1 MIKRIAGHYDDKT
14 LSKGVEAG
22 QYIYL
27 SHHSGGHEKEE
38 VSHQM
43 RKTFEGIK
51 DTLSYFDANLSD
63 MLQVNLYLKT
73 KEDFEDAISVFGEY
87 FEEENAPT
95 RTTVIT
101 DFVDEGCLCQIDGV
115 AYKENVAG

>member
-51 DTLSYFDANLSD
+51 DTLSYFETIVSRCFFWALYWLSC
-63 MLQVNLYLKT
+63 
-73 KEDFEDAISVFGEY
+73 ISSH
-87 FEEENAPT
+87 
-95 RTTVIT
+95 
-101 DFVDEGCLCQIDGV
+101 LS
-115 AYKENVAG
+115 

>member
-1 MIKRIAGHYDDKT
+1 MIKRILGQYDDKT
-14 LSKGVEAG
+14 LSKGIEAG

-27 SHHSGGHEKEE
+27 SHHSGGHEKQEI
-38 VSHQM
+38 SYQM
-43 RKTFEGIK
+43 RKTFEGIM

-73 KEDFEDAISVFGEY
+73 KEDFDEATKVFEEY
-87 FEEENAPT
+87 FEEECVPT

-101 DFVDEGCLCQIDGV
+101 EFVDERCLCQINGV
-115 AYKENVAG
+115 AYKEK

>member
-1 MIKRIAGHYDDKT
+1 M
-14 LSKGVEAG
+14 
-22 QYIYL
+22 

-101 DFVDEGCLCQIDGV
+101 NFVTRDV
-115 AYKENVAG
+115 YVK

>member
-63 MLQVNLYLKT
+63 MLQVNLYL
-73 KEDFEDAISVFGEY
+73 
-87 FEEENAPT
+87 T

-101 DFVDEGCLCQIDGV
+101 DFVEEGCLCQIDGV
-115 AYKENVAG
+115 AYKENIAG

>member
-1 MIKRIAGHYDDKT
+1 MIKRITECCDDKT
-14 LSKGVEAG
+14 LSKGIEAG

-27 SHHSGGHEKEE
+27 SHHSGGYEKEE
-38 VSHQM
+38 IDHQM

-51 DTLSYFDANLSD
+51 DTLSYFNANLSD
-63 MLQVNLYLKT
+63 MLKVNLYLKT
-73 KEDFEDAISVFGEY
+73 KEDFEDAISVFEEY
-87 FEEENAPT
+87 FEEENTPA

>member
-1 MIKRIAGHYDDKT
+1 MIKRITECCDDKT
-14 LSKGVEAG
+14 LSKGIEAG

-27 SHHSGGHEKEE
+27 SHHSGGYEKEE
-38 VSHQM
+38 IGHQM

-51 DTLSYFDANLSD
+51 DTLSYFNANLSD
-63 MLQVNLYLKT
+63 MLKVNLYLKT
-73 KEDFEDAISVFGEY
+73 KEDFEDAISVFEEY
-87 FEEENAPT
+87 FEEENTPA